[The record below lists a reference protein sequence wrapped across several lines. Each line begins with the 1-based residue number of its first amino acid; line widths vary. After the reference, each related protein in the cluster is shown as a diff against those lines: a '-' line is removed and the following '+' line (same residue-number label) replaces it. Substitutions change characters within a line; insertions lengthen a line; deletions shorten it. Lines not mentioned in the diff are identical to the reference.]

1 MTLGHE
7 SLKLID
13 HAVMETGM
21 SDASP
26 PLTPAQLKSRH
37 RWHRAIALV
46 IVLLLIG
53 VGLLVHG
60 WRKPPAAPV
69 VNHSY
74 SEAFELAR
82 DGKPGAARVL
92 YQQLSRTDLSDIRRA
107 GLLAELVN
115 YPSTQALNILTGDLK
130 RPVPLVQQAAIDA
143 IITMVPNAQRSQI
156 IGPLLDD
163 TDPAVRF
170 SAVRALL
177 ALSPDEVGLY
187 YDALG
192 EAAAAYEKALTV
204 QPPSGQSQIELARLL
219 VHRADPTHAFE
230 ALALAIKLE
239 PDNLQARLAQ
249 VTLLDEQGQTDRSRE
264 QLADLLDKHPQ
275 ASLLQHA
282 LGMWLLRHQQHEYAI
297 LAFTKAV
304 ELEPDNT
311 AYRYDLAVALHDLDQ
326 LEAAQRQLEDILQRQ
341 PANRRA
347 RALLI
352 SFWKENGQLQKVQV
366 LLAELEQLNPDDPA
380 IQQGL

>member
-1 MTLGHE
+1 
-7 SLKLID
+7 
-13 HAVMETGM
+13 M

-26 PLTPAQLKSRH
+26 PLTPAQLKKRH

-219 VHRADPTHAFE
+219 AHRADPTHAFE
-230 ALALAIKLE
+230 ALTLALKLE
-239 PDNLQARLAQ
+239 PDNLQAGLAQ

-304 ELEPDNT
+304 ELEPDNA